1 MKISIHALREESDIP
16 KQIERRGA
24 QISIHALREESDN
37 YDDMEIQERI
47 KISIHAL
54 REESD

>member
-37 YDDMEIQERI
+37 FQKK
-47 KISIHAL
+47 KIANQKYFNPRSP
-54 REESD
+54 